1 MRLNFL
7 DKHSRFFLLALLLAQ
22 AAPTLAQ
29 ANKSQLLQPE
39 APQYA
44 PVSDIAPTQPAP
56 QPQSQPQYQNNF
68 QPQSQY
74 QAQQPYQQQPY
85 QSAPPQ
91 YQQQPYQGQ
100 QQYQQQPYANQAP
113 VYREQYSGNYMPPPQ
128 GQGQYQ
134 GGAQTGYYPPRPM
147 YQTPNMPQA
156 GAGVT
161 LNVTLQ
167 TAISTQIARQGDLV
181 QGVINQNINL
191 GNGGFIPAGTMV
203 TGTVTDSIAG
213 RRLSR
218 SGLLSISFNA
228 IRLPSG
234 QSIPITAHLVGDL
247 GKYSNKGS
255 GGNDVY
261 RGEGWGAKAGQTLIR
276 GGAGAGL
283 GAALGTGV
291 GAIAGGGHG
300 AGMGAWSGAAIG
312 GGIGVADMLLRKG
325 KDVLI
330 PAGTSIQIQL
340 DAPVG
345 VPGGSV

>member
-1 MRLNFL
+1 
-7 DKHSRFFLLALLLAQ
+7 
-22 AAPTLAQ
+22 
-29 ANKSQLLQPE
+29 
-39 APQYA
+39 
-44 PVSDIAPTQPAP
+44 
-56 QPQSQPQYQNNF
+56 
-68 QPQSQY
+68 
-74 QAQQPYQQQPY
+74 
-85 QSAPPQ
+85 
-91 YQQQPYQGQ
+91 
-100 QQYQQQPYANQAP
+100 
-113 VYREQYSGNYMPPPQ
+113 
-128 GQGQYQ
+128 
-134 GGAQTGYYPPRPM
+134 
-147 YQTPNMPQA
+147 MPQA
-156 GAGVT
+156 PAGQT

-228 IRLPSG
+228 IRLPTG
-234 QSIPITAHLVGDL
+234 QSIPINAHLVGDL

-255 GGNDVY
+255 GQNDVY

>member
-1 MRLNFL
+1 MRLNIL
-7 DKHSRFFLLALLLAQ
+7 DKPSIIFSLVIFLAQ
-22 AAPTLAQ
+22 VAPVFAQ
-29 ANKSQLLQPE
+29 AGKSQLLQPE

-44 PVSDIAPTQPAP
+44 PVSDIAPTQTQPP
-56 QPQSQPQYQNNF
+56 QQMQYQ
-68 QPQSQY
+68 QP
-74 QAQQPYQQQPY
+74 PYQNQ
-85 QSAPPQ
+85 APPQ
-91 YQQQPYQGQ
+91 YQQQPYQNQ
-100 QQYQQQPYANQAP
+100 PPPQYQQQPYQNQMQPPQQYQQQPYPNQAP
-113 VYREQYSGNYMPPPQ
+113 VYREQYSGNYMQPPQ

-134 GGAQTGYYPPRPM
+134 GGAQSGYYPPM

-156 GAGVT
+156 PAGQT

-228 IRLPSG
+228 IRLPTG
-234 QSIPITAHLVGDL
+234 QSIPINAHLVGDL

-255 GGNDVY
+255 GQNDVY